1 LSALEGY
8 WASFSPFVLS
18 HPWTLGSSDS
28 QPPSFRRHKLG
39 LSFPVLF
46 FHLSGLPL
54 GLLLRARSEVDSGS
68 ARSVLFRSASLQ
80 HSWLAEPH
88 FSSGPFLPAFDTQSH
103 VHQRFRPQGLAT
115 LSTAYAS
122 ASLGSLFQLPTLVGF
137 PLQSVFPSRD
147 RNSLSGFLPSLRFHA
162 RPHEPDAGAS
172 MTSSRDP
179 AVPPASKPIYG
190 LDAATAL
197 LSFLPLG
204 HSSPGHRESTFLSR
218 TPHILSGQES

>member
-1 LSALEGY
+1 MSALEGY

-115 LSTAYAS
+115 LSAAC
-122 ASLGSLFQLPTLVGF
+122 SLRSLAGF
-137 PLQSVFPSRD
+137 VSRRQHSWEVPFGAFPSRKRPGRFRPD
-147 RNSLSGFLPSLRFHA
+147 ELTYRFTQQFLRRQKR
-162 RPHEPDAGAS
+162 RPGPMGRGS
-172 MTSSRDP
+172 
-179 AVPPASKPIYG
+179 
-190 LDAATAL
+190 
-197 LSFLPLG
+197 
-204 HSSPGHRESTFLSR
+204 
-218 TPHILSGQES
+218 